1 MSFSFRHPLRTY
13 VDRYMEEGDGVAA
26 VESATFVTPQ
36 ISSVKP
42 LNDATVADTPAG
54 ASEHAGAAA

>member
-1 MSFSFRHPLRTY
+1 MSFSFLHPLRAY

-42 LNDATVADTPAG
+42 LDDATPAG
-54 ASEHAGAAA
+54 ADEHAGAVA

>member
-1 MSFSFRHPLRTY
+1 MSFPFLHPLRAY
-13 VDRYMEEGDGVAA
+13 VDRYMDEGDGVAA

-42 LNDATVADTPAG
+42 LGDATAASTPAG
-54 ASEHAGAAA
+54 ADAHAGAAT